1 LLVVFTNQGAVSLKS
16 DPKTI
21 KKDQKN
27 LATFKGKVVAS
38 LNRLDL
44 PISIYAA
51 TRRDKYRKPRTSM
64 WEEMLEDYDLTN
76 ALLDLEGS
84 FFVGDAAG
92 RLATGGGSRDFSCCD
107 RSVLVSMIS
116 HTPLTHGMA
125 ETLLPTSEFDSTP
138 LRSSS

>member
-1 LLVVFTNQGAVSLKS
+1 MRLRG

-27 LATFKGKVVAS
+27 LVAFKGKVAAS

-44 PISIYAA
+44 PISVYAA
-51 TRRDKYRKPRTSM
+51 TGRDKYRKPRTSM

-76 ALLDLEGS
+76 VSLDLEGS

-92 RLATGGGSRDFSCCD
+92 RLAAGGSSRDFSCCD
-107 RSVLVSMIS
+107 RSVLVSVIS
-116 HTPLTHGMA
+116 YAPLTHGMA
-125 ETLLPTSEFDSTP
+125 ETLLRTLEFDSIP
-138 LRSSS
+138 LRSSF